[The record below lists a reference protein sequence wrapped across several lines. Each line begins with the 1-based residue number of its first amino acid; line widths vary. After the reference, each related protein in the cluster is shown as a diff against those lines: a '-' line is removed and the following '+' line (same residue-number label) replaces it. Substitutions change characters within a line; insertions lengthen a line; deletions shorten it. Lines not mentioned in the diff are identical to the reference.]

1 MLFRS
6 DENGQVAIII
16 ALCILPLLF
25 FAGFMIDFSRQQGVS
40 RDVQAALDHAAISIA
55 LHLQEDDMASD
66 ADLLAVAQTVFDGN
80 LAGKGGFSGKALTVK
95 RDGETATLH
104 FEGSVQTGLAGLM
117 GVEAL
122 SVNLMSGV
130 QYAGQVGKTPL
141 IPLDLALVLDTSGS
155 MQGTRISELR
165 VAAGELVDQVLSDVE
180 TESGVSQASNVRISI
195 VPFNDYVNVGLNQAG
210 QPWLSDIEDDT
221 IVRTSCT
228 YDEPPLE
235 AQGCTFTQV
244 CDPNRD
250 VPCQTEASCPVG
262 VNPVQDVCTTV
273 QIERTWLGCVR
284 VRPSPLDVRDVDYGS
299 DPVLGALQRE
309 GAICHAENAILPL
322 TNDADLVRS
331 AINNLNPEGST
342 YIPSGVNWGQRVLSP
357 QAPFEAPDTGTVRTK
372 GIIIMSDGANTKSI
386 NGSGSPFGQDVGEA
400 NNRLIDACDEA
411 KAAGIQVFTVAF
423 LVDDFETERLLRDC
437 ASTSENSF
445 DASGER
451 ELTNAFLT
459 IASSF
464 AQIALTE

>member
-6 DENGQVAIII
+6 DENGQVAIIV

-80 LAGKGGFSGKALTVK
+80 LVGKDGFSGKALTVK

-117 GVEAL
+117 GVDAL

-180 TESGVSQASNVRISI
+180 TESGVSQASNVRISV
-195 VPFNDYVNVGLNQAG
+195 VPFNHYVNVGLNQAG
-210 QPWLSDIEDDT
+210 QSWLTDIDDET
-221 IVRTSCT
+221 ADVTSCT
-228 YDEPPLE
+228 YDQPPLI
-235 AQGCTFTQV
+235 AQGCTFTEV
-244 CDPNRD
+244 CNPEREI
-250 VPCQTEASCPVG
+250 PCQQEVSCPINVT
-262 VNPVQDVCTTV
+262 PVKDVCTVT
-273 QIERTWLGCVR
+273 QIDRSWLGCVR
-284 VRPSPLDVRDVDYGS
+284 VRPSPLDVSDVDYDT
-299 DPVLGALQRE
+299 DPVGGALQRE
-309 GAICHAENAILPL
+309 GAPCFAENAILPL
-322 TNDADLVRS
+322 TNDADLVKS
-331 AINNLNPEGST
+331 VIDNLTPQGFT

-357 QAPFEAPDTGTVRTK
+357 QAPFEADDMGTVRTR
-372 GIIIMSDGANTKSI
+372 GMILMSDGANTRSP
-386 NGSGSPFGQDVGEA
+386 NGVGSPTGKDTDEA

-451 ELTNAFLT
+451 ELTDAFLA